1 MERNYVIVILCF
13 LSFHAECISC
23 RLTLQTVLLCVEYE
37 VSNDYVD
44 ISGSRHA
51 TDSLR
56 LIYSSL
62 GPIRQENDSIEKIKK
77 NVTKLQK
84 KQIKELK

>member
-13 LSFHAECISC
+13 LSFHAERISC

-51 TDSLR
+51 TNSLR
-56 LIYSSL
+56 LIRSYCYRS
-62 GPIRQENDSIEKIKK
+62 PSIFAAAAAAAAAECRVYDVHK
-77 NVTKLQK
+77 
-84 KQIKELK
+84 